1 MTIPSLTE
9 LRAMRAMIA
18 AAAIDNVEFL
28 PIFERVDRDC
38 ADAEIFASSDPVAI
52 LRAQIEKGRREAA

>member
-1 MTIPSLTE
+1 MAIPSLTE

-18 AAAIDNVEFL
+18 TAAINNVEYL
-28 PIFERVDRDC
+28 PIFERIDRDC
-38 ADAEIFASSDPVAI
+38 EDAEVFASSDPVAI

>member
-1 MTIPSLTE
+1 MAIPILTE
-9 LRAMRAMIA
+9 LRVMRDTIA
-18 AAAIDNVEFL
+18 ENTLKNDELL
-28 PIFERVDRDC
+28 PIFERIDRDC